1 MSPGFLENKIL
12 DGFDLRQLDLLSLH
26 HHISTV
32 SQVPTL
38 FNASLTNNIGYGAA
52 TSQNSMEQVLETLN
66 PKSETLIPRHRFGAA
81 TSQYSM
87 EQV

>member
-38 FNASLTNNIGYGAA
+38 FNASLADNIGYGA
-52 TSQNSMEQVLETLN
+52 V
-66 PKSETLIPRHRFGAA
+66 

-87 EQV
+87 ENPEPVPETRNPKPETRVATHRLGAATSQ